1 MAYLEAGL
9 LRRCRVF
16 HLHVDAASFEF
27 FKHLAQ
33 PFFFRLLTLGA
44 VYPTDVV
51 ILLIRGSLLIGFH
64 QATLVQSLSDEIR
77 HRVSW
82 SLEFGKIPTHLSLF
96 SSALTGQASSYAYS
110 TNILQM
116 WSIVNEFADNK
127 KGRQLALKYKLSYSL
142 LRNPLND
149 VHIYVN
155 IARERNSFLPYRI
168 RGMSY

>member
-64 QATLVQSLSDEIR
+64 QAHFVQGLSDKFR
-77 HRVSW
+77 HSVSRP
-82 SLEFGKIPTHLSLF
+82 LQFGKVPAHLSV
-96 SSALTGQASSYAYS
+96 SSPA
-110 TNILQM
+110 
-116 WSIVNEFADNK
+116 
-127 KGRQLALKYKLSYSL
+127 
-142 LRNPLND
+142 RN
-149 VHIYVN
+149 Y
-155 IARERNSFLPYRI
+155 
-168 RGMSY
+168 